1 MVLTKI
7 DLDNLILDKE
17 YKFYYIAY
25 NDKNEKVILQKRD
38 YIYIYKT
45 KIDNRHGLIYYTPKE
60 LTIIAPIYDDVIFDT
75 HVNVLSHGYWRTLD
89 NKGNVI
95 SRNSYATR

>member
-38 YIYIYKT
+38 YIYIYKI
-45 KIDNRHGLIYYTPKE
+45 KKFQKKFYRI
-60 LTIIAPIYDDVIFDT
+60 
-75 HVNVLSHGYWRTLD
+75 
-89 NKGNVI
+89 
-95 SRNSYATR
+95 

>member
-17 YKFYYIAY
+17 YKFQYIAY

-45 KIDNRHGLIYYTPKE
+45 KKFQKKFYRI
-60 LTIIAPIYDDVIFDT
+60 
-75 HVNVLSHGYWRTLD
+75 
-89 NKGNVI
+89 
-95 SRNSYATR
+95 

>member
-25 NDKNEKVILQKRD
+25 NDKNEKFILQKRD
-38 YIYIYKT
+38 YIYIYKA
-45 KIDNRHGLIYYTPKE
+45 KKFQKKYYR
-60 LTIIAPIYDDVIFDT
+60 F
-75 HVNVLSHGYWRTLD
+75 
-89 NKGNVI
+89 
-95 SRNSYATR
+95 